1 MCYIF
6 DHAKYLTKDEFD
18 EIYNHKQEF
27 LDKIRFKEIE
37 DGNFLE
43 QLINNEIDLKYWI
56 REFNNRSFDLSN
68 TYAILINYY
77 NMGIPDKEWYIYPEN
92 KGQSVQYFPHFED
105 KHYAYLYW
113 FGFYMDSF
121 YTRFFGLID
130 TIYHI
135 LNVKYQLEVPEK
147 LGFNKEVSDKLR
159 KYDSDLVKYL
169 NDVRKYDTYIKVSE
183 FRNNITHNYRPNQIT
198 SGVNREK
205 RADGS
210 IIIDYGVGDYTTTE
224 EFVENIE
231 KGIELL
237 AKIVD
242 DIREKIEN

>member
-1 MCYIF
+1 MVYIY
-6 DHAKYLTKDEFD
+6 DHAKYLTTQEFD
-18 EIYNHKQEF
+18 EVYNNKKEF
-27 LDKIRFKEIE
+27 LDKIHFKEVE
-37 DGNFLE
+37 GGNFLE
-43 QLINNEIDLKYWI
+43 QILNCELELKYWI

-68 TYAILINYY
+68 TYAILMNYY
-77 NMGIPDKEWYIYPEN
+77 NKGIPDKEWYISPGKN
-92 KGQSVQYFPHFED
+92 GRGIQYFPHFEE

-113 FGFYMDSF
+113 FGFYMDIF

-135 LNVKYQLEVPEK
+135 LNIKYKLEVPEK
-147 LGFNKEVSDKLR
+147 LGFNKVVSDNLR
-159 KYDSDLVKYL
+159 KYDIDLFNYL
-169 NDVRKYDTYIKVSE
+169 EKVRKNDVYIKVLD
-183 FRNNITHNYRPNQIT
+183 FRNNLTHNYRPNQIT
-198 SGVNREK
+198 SGINREK

-231 KGIELL
+231 NGIELL